1 MLRQQNDLLREESH
15 GEKLAKVQVK
25 SLTEEIN
32 FLKLYNS
39 NEINDYKAE
48 NKMLKEL
55 VKCKAKDSVI
65 RQSGENEG
73 LCPRE
78 IAYTVIS
85 EEDEMSKELR
95 FM

>member
-1 MLRQQNDLLREESH
+1 MLREESH

-32 FLKLYNS
+32 FLKLYNT

-55 VKCKAKDSVI
+55 VKIKAKDAVI
-65 RQSGENEG
+65 R
-73 LCPRE
+73 
-78 IAYTVIS
+78 
-85 EEDEMSKELR
+85 
-95 FM
+95 